1 LDKKEKEKLMGEFD
15 DIKSVREIMQEKR
28 EKAKKILPVSKSA
41 QKEYIRDF
49 LARNQEKFE
58 ECMNQLAEYDPKT
71 YVTIYAQLTKHMIP
85 KQSEMSVTHGLDDD
99 FKQLM
104 ALGMTTVE
112 DEDEINVLDIRKAPE
127 IQDAEFEELNDW
139 VDGSS
144 DRKGNR

>member
-1 LDKKEKEKLMGEFD
+1 MGEFD

-112 DEDEINVLDIRKAPE
+112 DEDEVNVLDIKKAPE
-127 IQDAEFEELNDW
+127 IQDAEFEELDDW
-139 VDGSS
+139 VDGTS
-144 DRKGNR
+144 DRKRNR

>member
-1 LDKKEKEKLMGEFD
+1 MGEFD
-15 DIKSVREIMQEKR
+15 NIKTVAEIKHDKR

-58 ECMNQLAEYDPKT
+58 ECMNRLSEYDPKT
-71 YVTIYAQLTKHMIP
+71 YVTTYAQLTKHMIP

-112 DEDEINVLDIRKAPE
+112 DEDEVNVLDIRKAPE

-144 DRKGNR
+144 DRKGNG

>member
-1 LDKKEKEKLMGEFD
+1 MGEFD
-15 DIKSVREIMQEKR
+15 NIKTVAEIKHDKR

-85 KQSEMSVTHGLDDD
+85 KQSEMSVTHGLDED
-99 FKQLM
+99 FKQLAAM
-104 ALGMTTVE
+104 GRIKTDNNALDVTT
-112 DEDEINVLDIRKAPE
+112 IPQIM
-127 IQDAEFEELNDW
+127 DADFEEIKELG
-139 VDGSS
+139 DGTS
-144 DRKGNR
+144 

>member
-1 LDKKEKEKLMGEFD
+1 MGEFD
-15 DIKSVREIMQEKR
+15 DVKSVREIMQEKR

-112 DEDEINVLDIRKAPE
+112 DEDEVNVLDIRKAPE
-127 IQDAEFEELNDW
+127 IQDAEFEELDDW
-139 VDGSS
+139 VDGTS

>member
-1 LDKKEKEKLMGEFD
+1 M
-15 DIKSVREIMQEKR
+15 MQEKR

-58 ECMNQLAEYDPKT
+58 ECMNQLADYDPKT

-112 DEDEINVLDIRKAPE
+112 DEDEANVLDIRKAPE

>member
-1 LDKKEKEKLMGEFD
+1 MGEFD
-15 DIKSVREIMQEKR
+15 NIKTVAEIKHDKR

-85 KQSEMSVTHGLDDD
+85 KQSEMSVTHGLDED
-99 FKQLM
+99 FKQLAAM
-104 ALGMTTVE
+104 GRIKTDNNALDVTTMPQ
-112 DEDEINVLDIRKAPE
+112 IM
-127 IQDAEFEELNDW
+127 DADFEEIKELG
-139 VDGSS
+139 DGTS
-144 DRKGNR
+144 

>member
-1 LDKKEKEKLMGEFD
+1 MGEFD

-41 QKEYIRDF
+41 QKEFIRDF
-49 LARNQEKFE
+49 LSRHQDKFE
-58 ECMNQLAEYDPKT
+58 DCMNQLAEYDPKT
-71 YVTIYAQLTKHMIP
+71 YVTIYKDLTKHMIP
-85 KQSEMSVTHGLDDD
+85 KQSEVSVTHGLDDD

-112 DEDEINVLDIRKAPE
+112 DEDEVNVLDIRKAPE
-127 IQDAEFEELNDW
+127 IQDAEFEELNDR

>member
-1 LDKKEKEKLMGEFD
+1 MGEFD
-15 DIKSVREIMQEKR
+15 NIKTVSEIMHDKR

-85 KQSEMSVTHGLDDD
+85 KQSEMSVTHGLDED
-99 FKQLM
+99 FKQLAAM
-104 ALGMTTVE
+104 GRTKTDSNALDVTTMPQ
-112 DEDEINVLDIRKAPE
+112 IM
-127 IQDAEFEELNDW
+127 DADFEEIKELG
-139 VDGSS
+139 DGTS
-144 DRKGNR
+144 